1 MTSGASESSSLA
13 RLSARSSGVTRTGL
27 DARLGGGGLAGG
39 GERWLVSTRFCRSRG
54 SFIIV
59 RLELRRARAMAE
71 SPEAILKGE
80 LPQLH
85 HSVLHTHLLVHLIAL
100 RR

>member
-1 MTSGASESSSLA
+1 MTSGASEFSSLA

-27 DARLGGGGLAGG
+27 DARLVGGGLAGG

-59 RLELRRARAMAE
+59 RLELRRARVMAE
-71 SPEAILKGE
+71 SPEDIL
-80 LPQLH
+80 
-85 HSVLHTHLLVHLIAL
+85 S
-100 RR
+100 RRPSRLSSTTWCFTNAY

>member
-1 MTSGASESSSLA
+1 MTSGASEFSSLA

-27 DARLGGGGLAGG
+27 DARLVGGGLAG

-71 SPEAILKGE
+71 SPEDILK
-80 LPQLH
+80 
-85 HSVLHTHLLVHLIAL
+85 A
-100 RR
+100 